1 MGFLAVFT
9 GVITIA
15 NVIRRC
21 GCFLLWEITVK
32 QYKAILFLLP
42 LLACSA
48 AMPAHAKEYSVG
60 KAPVIKEIA
69 NPAGEALVKEITKR
83 AAPSA
88 TENVAILG
96 PLMGTWYYRATVW
109 TVPDD
114 VKPYQSMGKITNEM
128 IMDNRFLSGTG
139 TGILTMG
146 GDEMSVH
153 SQELIGYDNAKKS
166 FTSVWIGTLS
176 TGMMIGSGTYDK
188 KANAIEEAGTF
199 TNPVNGAEEK
209 FRSELKFVD
218 AGHYSRTIFTTKK
231 SGKESRLMEFEYS
244 RTQ

>member
-1 MGFLAVFT
+1 V
-9 GVITIA
+9 
-15 NVIRRC
+15 R
-21 GCFLLWEITVK
+21 

-42 LLACSA
+42 LLACSVA
-48 AMPAHAKEYSVG
+48 LPAHAKEYAVG
-60 KAPVIKEIA
+60 KAPVIKETA
-69 NPAGEALVKEITKR
+69 NPLGEALVQEITKR

-96 PLMGTWYYRATVW
+96 PLMGRWYYTATVW
-109 TVPDD
+109 TALNDA
-114 VKPYQSMGKITNEM
+114 KPYKTTGKITNEM
-128 IMDNRFLSGTG
+128 IMDNRFLSGSDV
-139 TGILTMG
+139 GILNMG
-146 GDEMSVH
+146 GDEMSAH

-166 FTSVWIGTLS
+166 FTFVRVGTLS
-176 TGMMIGSGTYDK
+176 TGMMIGSGRYDK
-188 KANAIEEAGTF
+188 KDNAIEEAGTF

-218 AGHYSRTIFTTKK
+218 SDHYSRTIFTTGK